1 MVGVLT
7 YSWGGRGRESL
18 EGSESEIQNV
28 DWTIIYQ
35 VSRVIENW
43 SDSIIETNLFYL
55 IVINLLNIARRYI
68 LINKLLLFL

>member
-7 YSWGGRGRESL
+7 YSWGGESL

-43 SDSIIETNLFYL
+43 SDSIIETDLFYL

>member
-7 YSWGGRGRESL
+7 YSWGREGESL

-28 DWTIIYQ
+28 GWTIIYQ
-35 VSRVIENW
+35 VSRIIENW